1 MCDFYAL
8 LAGKSS
14 TKTDN
19 REDDPKVNNWFVL
32 VIFAGLI
39 KDGNKFNASTAP
51 VLFRS
56 LLVAF
61 WVSCRIYKEFGK
73 RHHRPI
79 QGPRKYR
86 TSITCSARPSWHN
99 KSLATQFKILFGFSF
114 SSHNFVEIFAG
125 VIGALDEYSILMQV
139 RSTLSISFKLEQ
151 SCHFHSCTSARG
163 QKLQVSFF

>member
-8 LAGKSS
+8 SAGKSS

-61 WVSCRIYKEFGK
+61 
-73 RHHRPI
+73 
-79 QGPRKYR
+79 
-86 TSITCSARPSWHN
+86 
-99 KSLATQFKILFGFSF
+99 
-114 SSHNFVEIFAG
+114 
-125 VIGALDEYSILMQV
+125 
-139 RSTLSISFKLEQ
+139 
-151 SCHFHSCTSARG
+151 
-163 QKLQVSFF
+163 